1 MEWTKL
7 TDRMPN
13 PDEHDRVLI
22 YTEGYDFAGEQFF
35 DVKAETLNE
44 CIEDPEDQPEV
55 CRLASHWCPRPTFV
69 TPSNATN
76 SADAK
81 RSAGMKG

>member
-44 CIEDPEDQPEV
+44 CMYEDPEDQPEV

-69 TPSNATN
+69 TPSNGQGKRPAECG
-76 SADAK
+76 SA
-81 RSAGMKG
+81 